1 MPFADYFDRRSG
13 RFARFYRSRPIARV
27 LGRGALFD
35 RLDFAVERSTALG
48 ALRVVDIGC
57 GSGPLFR
64 PLAARGVRVSGIEP
78 AAGMVELAEREA
90 AECGGL
96 VDVTRMGWEQLAAW
110 HTGEPFDVAIALGIF
125 DYVPN
130 AGDLLATMG
139 DIARHSIAS
148 FPRPGLR
155 TNLRKLRYG
164 ARGVSVHGY
173 SPERI
178 GSLARASGM
187 EPVELAPLGRAGYI
201 LLARN
206 ESNRSRGARHPAHD
220 PAMRP

>member
-1 MPFADYFDRRSG
+1 MPFADYFDQRSG

-35 RLDFAVERSTALG
+35 RLDFAIERTVALG

-64 PLAARGVRVSGIEP
+64 PLASRGVHVSGIEP
-78 AAGMVELAEREA
+78 AEGMAELAELA
-90 AECGGL
+90 AADCDGL
-96 VDVTRMGWEQLAAW
+96 VDVTRIGWEDLAAW
-110 HTGEPFDVAIALGIF
+110 HTGEPFDVAIALGVF

-178 GSLARASGM
+178 RSLASANGM
-187 EPVELAPLGRAGYI
+187 ETVELAPLGRAGYI
-201 LLARN
+201 LFARN
-206 ESNRSRGARHPAHD
+206 ELNRVRGAQQPAPD
-220 PAMRP
+220 AAPRP

>member
-1 MPFADYFDRRSG
+1 MPFDEYFDQRSG

-35 RLDFAVERSTALG
+35 RLDFAVEKTEELG

-64 PLAARGVRVSGIEP
+64 PLAARGVHVSGIEP
-78 AAGMVELAEREA
+78 AGGMVELAEQA
-90 AECGGL
+90 AADCGGL
-96 VDVTRMGWEQLAAW
+96 VEVTRIGWEQLAAW
-110 HTGEPFDVAIALGIF
+110 HTGEPFDVAIALGVF

-164 ARGVSVHGY
+164 AKGVSVHGY
-173 SPERI
+173 TPERI
-178 GSLARASGM
+178 TSLARANGM
-187 EPVELAPLGRAGYI
+187 ETVELAPLGRAGYV

-206 ESNRSRGARHPAHD
+206 ELHRVRGVRQPAPD
-220 PAMRP
+220 PVPRP

>member
-13 RFARFYRSRPIARV
+13 RFARFYRSRPVARV
-27 LGRGALFD
+27 LGRGALFE
-35 RLDFAVERSTALG
+35 RLDFAVERSAALG

-78 AAGMVELAEREA
+78 AARMVELAERAA

-96 VDVTRMGWEQLAAW
+96 VDVTRIGWEQLAAW

-187 EPVELAPLGRAGYI
+187 ETVELAPLGRAGYI

-206 ESNRSRGARHPAHD
+206 ESHRVRGGPHLAHD

>member
-1 MPFADYFDRRSG
+1 MPFADYFDQRSG
-13 RFARFYRSRPIARV
+13 RFASFYRSRPIARV

-35 RLDFAVERSTALG
+35 RLDFAVEKTAALG
-48 ALRVVDIGC
+48 ARRVVDIGC

-64 PLAARGVRVSGIEP
+64 PLAARGVHVSGIEP
-78 AAGMVELAEREA
+78 ADGMIELAEQA
-90 AECGGL
+90 AADCGGL
-96 VDVTRMGWEQLAAW
+96 ADVTKIGWEQLAEW
-110 HTGEPFDVAIALGIF
+110 HTGEPFDVAIALGVF

-139 DIARHSIAS
+139 GIARHSIAS

-173 SPERI
+173 SAERI
-178 GSLARASGM
+178 RSLARTNGM
-187 EPVELAPLGRAGYI
+187 EIVELAPLGRAGYI

-206 ESNRSRGARHPAHD
+206 E
-220 PAMRP
+220 MRP

>member
-1 MPFADYFDRRSG
+1 MPFDNYFDRRSG
-13 RFARFYRSRPIARV
+13 RFARFYRSRPIARL

-35 RLDFAVERSTALG
+35 RLDFAVERSAALG

-57 GSGPLFR
+57 GSGPLIG
-64 PLAARGVRVSGIEP
+64 PLADRGVRVSGNEP
-78 AAGMVELAEREA
+78 AARMVELAERAA

-110 HTGEPFDVAIALGIF
+110 HTGEPFDVAIALGVF

-164 ARGVSVHGY
+164 ARGVSVYGY

-178 GSLARASGM
+178 ESLARASGM
-187 EPVELAPLGRAGYI
+187 ETVELAPLGRAGYI

-206 ESNRSRGARHPAHD
+206 ASDRVRGGPHTAHD
-220 PAMRP
+220 PARRP

>member
-1 MPFADYFDRRSG
+1 MPFADYFDQRSG
-13 RFARFYRSRPIARV
+13 RFAAFYRSRPMARV

-35 RLDFAVERSTALG
+35 RLDVAVEKSAALG
-48 ALRVVDIGC
+48 ARRVVDIGC

-64 PLAARGVRVSGIEP
+64 PLAARGVHVSGIEP
-78 AAGMVELAEREA
+78 AARMVELAESAA

-96 VDVTRMGWEQLAAW
+96 ADVTQIGWEQLATW
-110 HTGEPFDVAIALGIF
+110 HTGEPFDVAIALGVF

-130 AGDLLATMG
+130 AGELLATMG
-139 DIARHSIAS
+139 AIARHSIAS

-173 SPERI
+173 SQDRI
-178 GSLARASGM
+178 RSLVRANGM
-187 EPVELAPLGRAGYI
+187 EIVELAPLGRAGYI

-206 ESNRSRGARHPAHD
+206 ETGP
-220 PAMRP
+220 